1 MTNRHLAQSTQRA
14 RRQILLILASLL
26 FTTLSSFPLV
36 SSAPA
41 TTTTS
46 PSTTAAVV
54 PPTATTNFILPTS
67 APAFPATSPS
77 TSNNTTSASLTG
89 CPPPM
94 VPNIYNLTTLGCT
107 GPCCIPCPVS
117 SVFYE
122 PHKLENVYTVTSVFR
137 FLSAAACMLLSIC
150 YLVLPSRRRH
160 PHLIVLL
167 FAMLMVPW
175 EALGT
180 AWLFKKEE
188 LLCKNVYEIADM
200 TNSWFCGVQGALL
213 QYIVLVMLC
222 LGFLLIAN
230 LHLLT
235 VYRSSLI
242 QGSLSKLMGVSFILP
257 LALVIPVVV
266 KKQIMNPGFG
276 SICFVGPDVA
286 SAFFFYPL
294 SVIVCV
300 ATLLH
305 LGTIGFMIKTAVQAN
320 SSSSVSNSHSRSYGN
335 NSTGNT
341 NPANMTPR
349 QRRLQTARDISQLLK
364 QQWRPGLFALWLLII
379 DMIYWLFY
387 FIEAKKLLSVGPNT
401 LWFQQWAA
409 CLAEQ
414 AIASVKAGRL
424 SMTNPTPDQVIAAGE
439 VAQRTCAAIAA
450 PFVPNFAWAALS
462 DIMPALFGIVILI
475 IFGSKLE
482 LWHDLRERLFGRRGA
497 NGGKIMMGDISKESR
512 DKMYTKGPSSGA
524 HKGNAPSPS
533 PAEALALASA
543 AASATNSHRQERY
556 RRDLKVTTKQ
566 LDDTFYD
573 EDLVHID
580 NPYGSQT
587 NLTPTSGI
595 SFQKTNNGGP
605 ILKNQAEYS
614 NNLASPGNSGGYRT
628 GTPEPWKP
636 SAWTTTTTTATTAN
650 SNPSSD
656 DYLIQKAYRSTSP
669 QLRIN
674 TYSSSSQRPVVIGGG
689 GGTLSP
695 LSPQRQFYNNEDL
708 DAVPVSLTT
717 PPPLY
722 NSNSSRNAYREPVS
736 PRQNKRNSNSAY
748 NSNQSNVTFMSD
760 TSRGRVEH
768 NADPRLLQYHQQ
780 QQQQPQSPT
789 SPTRALSP
797 PPSRPNKSMARNR

>member
-1 MTNRHLAQSTQRA
+1 MTNKHLSQSTRRA
-14 RRQILLILASLL
+14 KRQILFTLASLL
-26 FTTLSSFPLV
+26 LATLSSFPLV

-41 TTTTS
+41 TTSIS

-67 APAFPATSPS
+67 APAPTTSPS
-77 TSNNTTSASLTG
+77 TNNTTSASLSG

-137 FLSAAACMLLSIC
+137 FLSAAACMFLSIS

-305 LGTIGFMIKTAVQAN
+305 LGTIGFMMKTAVQAN
-320 SSSSVSNSHSRSYGN
+320 SSTSVSNSHSRSYGN
-335 NSTGNT
+335 NSTGNN

-364 QQWRPGLFALWLLII
+364 QQWRPGLFALWLLLI

-439 VAQRTCAAIAA
+439 VAQRTCAAIAE

-462 DIMPALFGIVILI
+462 DMLPALFGLVILI

-497 NGGKIMMGDISKESR
+497 DGGKIMMGDISKESR
-512 DKMYTKGPSSGA
+512 DKMYAKGPSSGA
-524 HKGNAPSPS
+524 YKDNAPSSS
-533 PAEALALASA
+533 PVEILTPALASA
-543 AASATNSHRQERY
+543 TATNPHRQERY
-556 RRDLKVTTKQ
+556 RRDLKVTTQ
-566 LDDTFYD
+566 HLDDGFYD
-573 EDLVHID
+573 EDLAHVD

-587 NLTPTSGI
+587 NLTPTNGI

-614 NNLASPGNSGGYRT
+614 HNLASPGNSGGYRT
-628 GTPEPWKP
+628 ATPEPWKA
-636 SAWTTTTTTATTAN
+636 SAWTTTATAAN
-650 SNPSSD
+650 ANPSPD
-656 DYLIQKAYRSTSP
+656 DYSIQKAYRSTSP

-674 TYSSSSQRPVVIGGG
+674 TRSSPSQRPVVIGGG
-689 GGTLSP
+689 GEGTLSP
-695 LSPQRQFYNNEDL
+695 LSPQRQFYNSEDL
-708 DAVPVSLTT
+708 DAIPTSLTT
-717 PPPLY
+717 PPPTY
-722 NSNSSRNAYREPVS
+722 NSNSSRNAYRGPAS

-748 NSNQSNVTFMSD
+748 NSNQSNATFMSD
-760 TSRGRVEH
+760 TSRGRVEYST
-768 NADPRLLQYHQQ
+768 DPRLQQYQQ
-780 QQQQPQSPT
+780 QQQPPPQQPQSPT

-797 PPSRPNKSMARNR
+797 PPSRPNKSTARNR

>member
-1 MTNRHLAQSTQRA
+1 MS
-14 RRQILLILASLL
+14 
-26 FTTLSSFPLV
+26 
-36 SSAPA
+36 
-41 TTTTS
+41 
-46 PSTTAAVV
+46 
-54 PPTATTNFILPTS
+54 
-67 APAFPATSPS
+67 
-77 TSNNTTSASLTG
+77 G

-122 PHKLENVYTVTSVFR
+122 PHKLENVYTVTSIFR
-137 FLSAAACMLLSIC
+137 FLSAAACMFLSIC

-242 QGSLSKLMGVSFILP
+242 QSSLSRLMGVSFILP

-266 KKQIMNPGFG
+266 KRQIMNPGFG

-294 SVIVCV
+294 SVIVCI

-320 SSSSVSNSHSRSYGN
+320 SSSSVGNSHSRSYGN
-335 NSTGNT
+335 SSTGN
-341 NPANMTPR
+341 NNANMTPR
-349 QRRLQTARDISQLLK
+349 QRRLQTARDISLLLK

-387 FIEAKKLLSVGPNT
+387 FVEAKKLLSVGPNT

-409 CLAEQ
+409 CLAQQ
-414 AIASVKAGRL
+414 AIESVKAGRL
-424 SMTNPTPDQVIAAGE
+424 SMTNPTPGQLIAAGE
-439 VAQRTCAAIAA
+439 VAQKTCAEIAA

-462 DIMPALFGIVILI
+462 DMLPAIFGIVILI

-482 LWHDLRERLFGRRGA
+482 LWHDLRERLFRRRDA
-497 NGGKIMMGDISKESR
+497 DGGKIMMGDISKDSR
-512 DKMYTKGPSSGA
+512 DKMNNNRSSPTPHKNTSSPSSNTPAATGA
-524 HKGNAPSPS
+524 TTP
-533 PAEALALASA
+533 
-543 AASATNSHRQERY
+543 HRQERY
-556 RRDLKVTTKQ
+556 RRDLKVTTQ
-566 LDDTFYD
+566 QDNSFYD
-573 EDLVHID
+573 EDLAHVD

-587 NLTPTSGI
+587 SLTPTDGI
-595 SFQKTNNGGP
+595 SHQRPTYNNGGP
-605 ILKNQAEYS
+605 ILKNQAEYHQN
-614 NNLASPGNSGGYRT
+614 NNLASNSGQHRT
-628 GTPEPWKP
+628 ATPEIWKP
-636 SAWTTTTTTATTAN
+636 SAWTTTTPEA
-650 SNPSSD
+650 D
-656 DYLIQKAYRSTSP
+656 DYSIQTAYRSVSP

-674 TYSSSSQRPVVIGGG
+674 THNSPSSQRAVAV

-695 LSPQRQFYNNEDL
+695 LSPERQFYNSEDL
-708 DAVPVSLTT
+708 DATPTSLTI
-717 PPPLY
+717 PPPTY
-722 NSNSSRNAYREPVS
+722 SSSNTINSNAYRGPSS
-736 PRQNKRNSNSAY
+736 PRQKKTNNNNGY
-748 NSNQSNVTFMSD
+748 NSNQSNGTFTSD
-760 TSRGRVEH
+760 SSRGRTEY
-768 NADPRLLQYHQQ
+768 NTDPRLQQYQPQLQQ
-780 QQQQPQSPT
+780 QAPT
-789 SPTRALSP
+789 SPTRAFSP
-797 PPSRPNKSMARNR
+797 PPSRPNKSTARNR